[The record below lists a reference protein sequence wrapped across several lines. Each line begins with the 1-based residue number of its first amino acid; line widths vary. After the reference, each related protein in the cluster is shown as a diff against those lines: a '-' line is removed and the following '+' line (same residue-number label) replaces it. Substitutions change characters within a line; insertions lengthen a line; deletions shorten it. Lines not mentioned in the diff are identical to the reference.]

1 MKKTINDTD
10 FINLPLLIKGKVRN
24 VYDLGEKLLVV
35 ATDRISAFDVVFDD
49 MIPDKGKVLNSLSAF
64 WFEFMKDI
72 VKNHVITTDINLYP
86 KELQKYG
93 SELLLRSML
102 VKKIRMFEVEC
113 VVRGYLEG
121 SGLKEYKNKGS
132 ICGMKLPEG
141 LRQCEKL
148 PEPIFTPTTKAWQ
161 GHDESITFDK
171 LSVMEGNE
179 TAGKLRDKSIEIYEK
194 ARGYAESK
202 GIILADT
209 KLEFGVHDGEIVLA
223 DELITPDSSRLW
235 DAADYEPGRAQKS
248 FDKQY
253 VREYLETIDWDK
265 RPPAPKLPEEV
276 IKKTREK
283 YFEAYEKIT
292 GKKLTV

>member
-1 MKKTINDTD
+1 VKKTINDTD

-132 ICGMKLPEG
+132 ICGIKLLIQKRCMK
-141 LRQCEKL
+141 K
-148 PEPIFTPTTKAWQ
+148 
-161 GHDESITFDK
+161 
-171 LSVMEGNE
+171 
-179 TAGKLRDKSIEIYEK
+179 
-194 ARGYAESK
+194 
-202 GIILADT
+202 
-209 KLEFGVHDGEIVLA
+209 
-223 DELITPDSSRLW
+223 
-235 DAADYEPGRAQKS
+235 
-248 FDKQY
+248 
-253 VREYLETIDWDK
+253 
-265 RPPAPKLPEEV
+265 
-276 IKKTREK
+276 
-283 YFEAYEKIT
+283 
-292 GKKLTV
+292 